1 MNAAVPA
8 PSSGRLAEID
18 ILRGLVIVLMAL
30 DHARDYFLHNSFG
43 INTLDPA
50 QTTGWLYLTRWMTH
64 LCAPTFIL
72 LVGVSSH
79 LQKSRGKTIPHLS
92 RFLFT
97 RGLWLIV
104 LEVTLLDFG
113 WAFAFP
119 YPLFLQVIW
128 AIGWT
133 MIALALLVW
142 LPQRLVLLIGVVIIA
157 GHNLLDP
164 IRPQDWGSSAVLWQ
178 FLHEGGLLTAG
189 RQPIGVIAYPLLPW
203 IGVAAL
209 GYGMGGLFDSS
220 APGRDRSIS
229 VVGMV
234 MLALF
239 FVLRGFNLYGNP
251 SGADATGPFGDA
263 GSWHTQPD
271 TVSAIMVFF
280 NVAKYP
286 PSLQFLL
293 VTLGVV
299 FAIWPVLVRLDGRPR
314 KVLLTFGSVPLFF
327 YLVHV
332 YLIHTLAVIANAA
345 AGRDVRGLF
354 NYMLKG
360 FTHSPLVDQLGFPLY
375 GVYVAWIVALLLLYP
390 LCRWWSGV
398 KARRRNWWL
407 PYL

>member
-1 MNAAVPA
+1 MNSTRQDGSA
-8 PSSGRLAEID
+8 RLAEID

-50 QTTGWLYLTRWMTH
+50 QTTGWLYLTRWVTH
-64 LCAPTFIL
+64 LCAPTFVL
-72 LVGVSSH
+72 LMGVSAY
-79 LQKSRGKTIPHLS
+79 LQKFRGKTTSRLS

-104 LEVTLLDFG
+104 LEVTFLDFG

-133 MIALALLVW
+133 MIALSLLVW
-142 LPQRLVLLIGVVIIA
+142 LPRGVVLAIGLAIVA

-164 IRPQDWGSSAVLWQ
+164 IRPQDLGSSALLWQ
-178 FLHEGGLLTAG
+178 FLHEGGLLKAG
-189 RQPIGVIAYPLLPW
+189 SQPIGVIAYPLLPW

-209 GYGMGGLFDSS
+209 GYGMGALFNST
-220 APGRDRSIS
+220 APGRNRNIS
-229 VVGMV
+229 
-234 MLALF
+234 MLGLAMLVLF
-239 FVLRGFNLYGNP
+239 FLLRGFNLYGNP
-251 SGADATGPFGDA
+251 VGTDATGPFGDA
-263 GSWHTQPD
+263 GLWQAQPD

-293 VTLGVV
+293 VTLGIV
-299 FAIWPVLVRLDGRPR
+299 FAIWPILAHLEGLPR
-314 KVLLTFGSVPLFF
+314 KVLLTFGSVPMFF
-327 YLVHV
+327 YLIHV
-332 YLIHTLAVIANAA
+332 YLIHALAILANAA
-345 AGRDVRGLF
+345 AGRDVQGLF

-360 FTHSPLVDQLGFPLY
+360 FTHSPQVDVLGFPLY
-375 GVYVAWIVALLLLYP
+375 GVYVAWIAVLIILYP
-390 LCRWWSGV
+390 LCRWWAAV
-398 KARRRNWWL
+398 KARRRDWWL
-407 PYL
+407 SYL